1 MNKLLDDETV
11 TASSWSSS
19 LLGNG
24 GRATRQ
30 EHQAAEAL
38 TQPRI
43 CFARQAVLLLRRDLL
58 AVSYLPAW
66 RRRRRW

>member
-1 MNKLLDDETV
+1 MSNLLDEETV

-24 GRATRQ
+24 GRATRH

-38 TQPRI
+38 TQPPMH
-43 CFARQAVLLLRRDLL
+43 FARQAVLLRGRDLL
-58 AVSYLPAW
+58 VVSYLPAW
-66 RRRRRW
+66 CGQRP